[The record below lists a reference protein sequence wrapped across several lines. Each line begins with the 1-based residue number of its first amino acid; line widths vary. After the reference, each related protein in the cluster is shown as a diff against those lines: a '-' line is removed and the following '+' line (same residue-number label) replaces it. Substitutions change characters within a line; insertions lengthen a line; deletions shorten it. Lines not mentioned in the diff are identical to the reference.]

1 MQISVTPGQPNELF
15 SKINAKLKCKDF
27 RNIRN
32 KSHGF
37 HFTLLMRL
45 DIFIFLN
52 IFMYFV
58 IFLSLLILFQGAS
71 HFYLLVLCFANI
83 FTCIPSLPFEFCLWC

>member
-45 DIFIFLN
+45 DIFYI
-52 IFMYFV
+52 
-58 IFLSLLILFQGAS
+58 SK
-71 HFYLLVLCFANI
+71 HFYV
-83 FTCIPSLPFEFCLWC
+83 FCNFFIIAHFISRS